1 MCKVKPSFSIDQ
13 KVPTGLKIIISAIT
27 LDLPATPEQMSVHP
41 YRSPRENTA
50 PSKELEAKVRVG
62 LTSWI
67 REKSKWPGVN
77 TLIVPEALG
86 LRKGNNDNT
95 HSLLL
100 ELLSG

>member
-27 LDLPATPEQMSVHP
+27 LDLPTTPEQMSVRP
-41 YRSPRENTA
+41 YRSPRENTV

-67 REKSKWPGVN
+67 REKSKWPSVN